1 MRLRLT
7 KIDEYQFLTCLKH
20 GLWGS
25 KSSRFSDWYQ
35 GDKFV
40 IIVDKSLAALAEVA
54 DSAFESQDTVWDNG
68 LFPYRIPLRFI
79 HVLAPKDRPPI
90 LGDVRDVLM
99 KQWGTK
105 YGFRILNQE
114 VLESPASDVVVQAF
128 AARPNALTEFQQT
141 LPERLDEARLRR
153 EQSAKAKP
161 RRGRPPKVAERPQ
174 QPDVDE
180 DRPESKRDSSAH
192 TKTQSELVMLGNITG
207 CSVWIAAN
215 DQRRQYGGRNLA
227 DDCLKKLPRM
237 GLSDEAARRI
247 SLIDVIWITQNS
259 PVAAFEIE
267 TSTSIYSGLLRMS
280 DLLSVVPALNIK
292 IYIVAPKDRES
303 KVFSEL
309 GRPTFRKIGLSEY
322 CRYISSE
329 DLGDLLTKVKGFG
342 GHIQPSILDKIAVP
356 LEDEEDHESP

>member
-7 KIDEYQFLTCLKH
+7 KIDEYQFLPCLKH
-20 GLWGS
+20 ALWGS

-35 GDKFV
+35 GDKFA
-40 IIVDKSLAALAEVA
+40 IIVDKSLAALAEIA
-54 DSAFESQDTVWDNG
+54 GSAFESQDTVWDNG

-141 LPERLDEARLRR
+141 LPERLDEGRLRR

-161 RRGRPPKVAERPQ
+161 RRGRPPKIAERPQ
-174 QPDVDE
+174 QRDVDE

-207 CSVWIAAN
+207 CSVWIASN
-215 DQRRQYGGRNLA
+215 D
-227 DDCLKKLPRM
+227 
-237 GLSDEAARRI
+237 
-247 SLIDVIWITQNS
+247 
-259 PVAAFEIE
+259 
-267 TSTSIYSGLLRMS
+267 
-280 DLLSVVPALNIK
+280 
-292 IYIVAPKDRES
+292 
-303 KVFSEL
+303 
-309 GRPTFRKIGLSEY
+309 
-322 CRYISSE
+322 
-329 DLGDLLTKVKGFG
+329 
-342 GHIQPSILDKIAVP
+342 
-356 LEDEEDHESP
+356 